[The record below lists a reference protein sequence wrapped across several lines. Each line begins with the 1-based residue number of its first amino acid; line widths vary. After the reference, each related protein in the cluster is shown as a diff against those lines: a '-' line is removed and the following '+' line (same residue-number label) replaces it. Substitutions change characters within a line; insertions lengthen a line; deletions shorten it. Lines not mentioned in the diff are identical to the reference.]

1 MSVHT
6 GHRGEDRLMED
17 IQGALQNK
25 NYAGDAQNTHTLREL
40 LMLSSVDMETS
51 NGTSI
56 TALCTIDSS
65 PAETLRSFER
75 LLSFTREKD
84 HTHKAEVSQ
93 ILFPVFVHFYLDLLS
108 SSQTDTALT
117 LFSRHKDSV
126 RSGHGSELKELS
138 ELTSPHHLHASPLVN
153 KFRKQ
158 KFSLRMSSAAF
169 HLLMQFLQ
177 VCETPVLF
185 NTVER
190 YLTIEVYGSTPM
202 VTEVK
207 QDSKKSSASPSFIKP
222 RLPQLTPD
230 DIARNKSRRASATGG
245 SFTLT
250 SGAEDG
256 IRPCPLPPTQ
266 SVAIPTNATPPAELA
281 EYKERLSVAAAA
293 SQLVPT
299 LPSVSLH
306 TVTSDH
312 PHAHCATFNS
322 INSLF
327 CFGFSDSSLRL
338 WPELPLATD
347 HMTSHD
353 QPEMTTAHQN
363 LPNSTIPPLLG
374 HRGPVYGTSFNSKGS
389 FLLSSSE
396 DCTVRLW
403 DVDKRSCVVCY
414 HGHQYPVWNVTFS
427 PVDVYFISCSH
438 DMTARLWT
446 CDLAY
451 PLRIF
456 AGHTAGVN
464 VAEFHPNG
472 KYVATGS
479 SEHTCR
485 LWDIHSGHCVR
496 LFTGKKGSVCSLVFL
511 PNGKQILTS
520 GNLHALCILY
530 VILYKYFSF

>member
-1 MSVHT
+1 M
-6 GHRGEDRLMED
+6 
-17 IQGALQNK
+17 
-25 NYAGDAQNTHTLREL
+25 
-40 LMLSSVDMETS
+40 
-51 NGTSI
+51 
-56 TALCTIDSS
+56 
-65 PAETLRSFER
+65 
-75 LLSFTREKD
+75 
-84 HTHKAEVSQ
+84 
-93 ILFPVFVHFYLDLLS
+93 
-108 SSQTDTALT
+108 
-117 LFSRHKDSV
+117 
-126 RSGHGSELKELS
+126 
-138 ELTSPHHLHASPLVN
+138 
-153 KFRKQ
+153 
-158 KFSLRMSSAAF
+158 
-169 HLLMQFLQ
+169 
-177 VCETPVLF
+177 
-185 NTVER
+185 
-190 YLTIEVYGSTPM
+190 
-202 VTEVK
+202 
-207 QDSKKSSASPSFIKP
+207 
-222 RLPQLTPD
+222 
-230 DIARNKSRRASATGG
+230 
-245 SFTLT
+245 
-250 SGAEDG
+250 
-256 IRPCPLPPTQ
+256 
-266 SVAIPTNATPPAELA
+266 PPAELA
-281 EYKERLSVAAAA
+281 EYNERLSGAAAA

-312 PHAHCATFNS
+312 PHAHCATFHS
-322 INSLF
+322 KNSLF

-353 QPEMTTAHQN
+353 QPETTTAHQN

-403 DVDKRSCVVCY
+403 DVDNRSCVVCY

-438 DMTARLWT
+438 DTTARLWT

-479 SEHTCR
+479 SDHTCR

-496 LFTGKKGSVCSLVFL
+496 LLTGKKVNIVQEKIMMLW
-511 PNGKQILTS
+511 ILIS
-520 GNLHALCILY
+520 CA
-530 VILYKYFSF
+530 SFAGIGLFACVSSKWETDTDKRRRRSCVHVGPGEWLRGERVHRSQRSRIGHVLQ